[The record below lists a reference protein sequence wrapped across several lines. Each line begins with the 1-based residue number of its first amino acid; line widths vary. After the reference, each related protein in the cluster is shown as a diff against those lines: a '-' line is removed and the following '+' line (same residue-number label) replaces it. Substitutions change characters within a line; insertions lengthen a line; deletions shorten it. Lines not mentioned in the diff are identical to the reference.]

1 MQARKF
7 FKSNNTFSKL
17 LFVNNKKTTK
27 RNKPKLKSKQSILS
41 SENELIAMKNI
52 VNATEIL
59 TLSFASITNEQNDHV
74 YYLQKILDK
83 LKDVEQ
89 ETKPSSHS
97 NIISRIKT
105 EEKPPKPSKFKQIK
119 TAVPNIFGATKK
131 IALKALPFV
140 GDVIQGIE
148 YGYETGSVGRG
159 IAAATG
165 SLGGRL
171 AGGAAGTAVGGPVGG
186 FLGEIEG
193 GTLGA
198 AGGARAYDNGMYW
211 WQKNAPS
218 WLGGGGAGSE
228 FSFTGDDQ
236 QIIKMIQRHE
246 GKPLDNRP
254 YKDSRGLW
262 TVGYGHLIG
271 DGTSLPPEMN
281 RTFSDEEINQLFQ
294 QDYAQSKDAAEKI
307 PGYNKANATGKAA
320 IIDLTYNMG
329 PNWYKN
335 FPNASAALAQGDFN
349 TFAAEMQNSAWFQQV
364 GNRGLEIVAM
374 IKSAGSDVNLNDLDT
389 RPGIDLSDVDPNV
402 ISGIKMIQQQFG
414 KKLIITSASR
424 NQPIPGVMGPDAH
437 QMHKAVD
444 ISTNGLNDADLKQL
458 TQLALNMGFTGIGLE
473 GNHLHLDNA
482 HSGKTL
488 WGSDYHYNSAPEWAK
503 SMDNWSQKQNFASD
517 ASREITNI
525 KPTGNMLASSSTNI
539 EATELSTSNKNVVI
553 ALNNQQKESPN
564 ILGVS
569 TAPTINEVPISMRLK
584 QTFPQLTTL
593 AA

>member
-1 MQARKF
+1 M
-7 FKSNNTFSKL
+7 
-17 LFVNNKKTTK
+17 
-27 RNKPKLKSKQSILS
+27 
-41 SENELIAMKNI
+41 
-52 VNATEIL
+52 
-59 TLSFASITNEQNDHV
+59 
-74 YYLQKILDK
+74 
-83 LKDVEQ
+83 
-89 ETKPSSHS
+89 
-97 NIISRIKT
+97 
-105 EEKPPKPSKFKQIK
+105 K
-119 TAVPNIFGATKK
+119 TAGKT
-131 IALKALPFV
+131 ALKAIPIL
-140 GDVIQGIE
+140 GDVAEGVA
-148 YGYETGSVGRG
+148 YGYESGSIGKG
-159 IAAATG
+159 IAAAGG
-165 SLGGRL
+165 SFAGRV
-171 AGGAAGTAVGGPVGG
+171 AGAAAGTAVAPGVGTVV
-186 FLGEIEG
+186 GE
-193 GTLGA
+193 TLGSMAGAA
-198 AGGARAYDNGMYW
+198 AGAAAYDSVADTATDL
-211 WQKNAPS
+211 WQKSMPT
-218 WLGGGGAGSE
+218 WLGGKEQTSTTATQIAGGNIPS
-228 FSFTGDDQ
+228 FSGDDQ
-236 QIIKMIQRHE
+236 QVMDMIKPHE